1 MKQTEQQFLS
11 SLGKKLWNAADRLRY
26 DYYFDQAVSESS
38 VMTLVENGTRV
49 ISLGHNTESLGHSRY
64 RESGCLVIKDLE
76 KPLID
81 NLDKLSEDI
90 ADRLMT
96 QAQKARERKM
106 RQIV

>member
-1 MKQTEQQFLS
+1 
-11 SLGKKLWNAADRLRY
+11 
-26 DYYFDQAVSESS
+26 
-38 VMTLVENGTRV
+38 MTLAENGTRV

-64 RESGCLVIKDLE
+64 SESGCLIIKDLE

-96 QAQKARERKM
+96 DHMRRRALIQRMVKAGIWKEK
-106 RQIV
+106 